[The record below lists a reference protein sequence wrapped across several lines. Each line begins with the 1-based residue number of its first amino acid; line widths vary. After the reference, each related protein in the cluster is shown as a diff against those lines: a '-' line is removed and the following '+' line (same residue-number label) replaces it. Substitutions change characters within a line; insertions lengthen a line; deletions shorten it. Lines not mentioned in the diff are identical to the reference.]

1 MKAKPNVVKTAKTS
15 SEHLFIK
22 KHLFNMQILVYLH
35 DKEIFNRFHKKIHEA
50 PFKNR
55 YYSGFLRIIR
65 SLYGL

>member
-35 DKEIFNRFHKKIHEA
+35 DKEIFNRFHKKNTRNSI
-50 PFKNR
+50 
-55 YYSGFLRIIR
+55 
-65 SLYGL
+65 